1 MKQKLFWNSIL
12 RFMLQSYLKNSLAV
26 MFSIYVISFRSG
38 NDTGII
44 NGVIAL
50 VLLLVLIGLPLL
62 FALVMHRNR

>member
-1 MKQKLFWNSIL
+1 M
-12 RFMLQSYLKNSLAV
+12 AV

-38 NDTGII
+38 DDIGIV

-50 VLLLVLIGLPLL
+50 VLLLVLISLPLL